1 MSALEVLPEAPAPRS
16 TELVLV
22 AAPSRARAATEKD
35 YIVAAV
41 WAGVSATAAWLA
53 ALPFTV
59 PALLPAFLV
68 AAGGLGF
75 LGYLDSVTFKVR
87 DRHNLVYGLAV
98 LLVLAAT
105 QGAFGAPVLVP
116 ALIGA
121 ASVFAAMFILAH
133 MMGIG
138 GGDIKLS
145 PIPAAVLAAYSSAA
159 VIIWLFLFFVMLLAN
174 NTVAKASKRAP
185 GPVAGVPL
193 LTGAFLL
200 TIPVVGLLG
209 VAGL

>member
-1 MSALEVLPEAPAPRS
+1 MSALEVLPAATPPVAG

-22 AAPSRARAATEKD
+22 PALDRTAGEKD
-35 YIVAAV
+35 YITAAV
-41 WAGVSATAAWLA
+41 WAGAAATAAWLT
-53 ALPFTV
+53 ALPFAA

-75 LGYLDSVTFKVR
+75 LGYLDSVTLKVR
-87 DRHNLVYGLAV
+87 DRHNLVYGTAV
-98 LLVLAAT
+98 LLVLAGT
-105 QGAFGAPVLVP
+105 QGAFGTPVMLP

-121 ASVFAAMFILAH
+121 ASVFAAMYVLAH
-133 MMGIG
+133 MVGIG

-145 PIPAAVLAAYSSAA
+145 PVPAAVLAAYSSAA
-159 VIIWLFLFFVMLLAN
+159 VIIWLFLFFVLLLVN
-174 NTVAKASKRAP
+174 NNLAKARKRTP

-193 LTGAFLL
+193 LGGAFLL
-200 TIPVVGLLG
+200 TILVVGLLG